1 MLLSMTGYGVAKQY
15 FRDGQLQ
22 VEIKSVNSRSADIR
36 IRSGFNLRDKEF
48 QIRKEV
54 VDSAIRGKIDINLEL
69 CADGLQAG
77 SLVNETL
84 LRAYLKTLTPIA
96 QEFQLDGDSIIGSVL
111 RIPDVL
117 TSGSDNLSADE
128 WLIVESTLDEALD
141 RFLQYRKEEGEA
153 IEKDFTQCIEK
164 IEDGLNRITA
174 FEPKR
179 MISIKDRIL
188 NNLNENINPENIDTN
203 RFEQELIYYIEK
215 IDFSEEKSRLA
226 QHCKYFI
233 ENLDTDVMS
242 KGRTLNFIA
251 QEIGRE
257 INTIGS
263 KAYDSDIQRIVVEM
277 KDELEKI
284 KEQTANIV

>member
-1 MLLSMTGYGVAKQY
+1 MTGYGVAKQY
-15 FRDGQLQ
+15 FRDGQIQ
-22 VEIKSVNSRSADIR
+22 IEIKSVNSRNADIR
-36 IRSGFNLRDKEF
+36 IRSIFNLRDKEF
-48 QIRKEV
+48 LIRKEV
-54 VDSAIRGKIDINLEL
+54 VDSAIKGKIDINIEL

-84 LRAYLKTLTPIA
+84 LRGYLKALSPIA
-96 QEFQLDGDSIIGSVL
+96 TEFNLSGDSMMGSIL
-111 RIPDVL
+111 RLPDVL
-117 TSGSDNLSADE
+117 TSGSDSLTDE
-128 WLIVESTLDEALD
+128 EWHILESTLDEALD

-153 IEKDFTQCIEK
+153 IERDFTQSIDK
-164 IEDGLNRITA
+164 IDDALNRITE

-179 MISIKDRIL
+179 LITIKERIL
-188 NNLNENINPENIDTN
+188 NNLNENISPENYDEN

-215 IDFSEEKSRLA
+215 IDFSEEKSRLS
-226 QHCKYFI
+226 QHLKYFI
-233 ENLDTDVMS
+233 ENIDTDVMA

-263 KAYDSDIQRIVVEM
+263 KAYDSDIQRLVVEM

-284 KEQTANIV
+284 KEQLLNIL

>member
-15 FRDGQLQ
+15 FRDGQIQ
-22 VEIKSVNSRSADIR
+22 IEIKSVNSRNADIR
-36 IRSGFNLRDKEF
+36 IRSIFNLRDKEF
-48 QIRKEV
+48 LIRKEV
-54 VDSAIRGKIDINLEL
+54 VDSAIKGKIDINIEL

-84 LRAYLKTLTPIA
+84 LRGYLKALSPIA
-96 QEFQLDGDSIIGSVL
+96 TEFNLSGDSMMGSIL
-111 RIPDVL
+111 RLPDVL
-117 TSGSDNLSADE
+117 TSGSDSLTDE
-128 WLIVESTLDEALD
+128 EWHILESTLDEALD

-153 IEKDFTQCIEK
+153 IERDFTQSIDK
-164 IEDGLNRITA
+164 IDDALNRITE

-179 MISIKDRIL
+179 LITIKERIL
-188 NNLNENINPENIDTN
+188 NNLNENISPENYDEN

-215 IDFSEEKSRLA
+215 IDFSEEKSRLS
-226 QHCKYFI
+226 QHLKYFI
-233 ENLDTDVMS
+233 ENIDTDVMA

-263 KAYDSDIQRIVVEM
+263 KAYDSDIQRLVVEM

>member
-1 MLLSMTGYGVAKQY
+1 MTGYGVAKQY
-15 FRDGQLQ
+15 FRDGQIQ
-22 VEIKSVNSRSADIR
+22 IEIKSVNSRNADIR
-36 IRSGFNLRDKEF
+36 IRSIFNLRDKEF
-48 QIRKEV
+48 LIRKEV
-54 VDSAIRGKIDINLEL
+54 VDSAIKGKIDINIEL

-84 LRAYLKTLTPIA
+84 LRGYLKALSPIA
-96 QEFQLDGDSIIGSVL
+96 TEFNLSGDSMMGSIL
-111 RIPDVL
+111 RLPDVL
-117 TSGSDNLSADE
+117 TSGSDSLTDE
-128 WLIVESTLDEALD
+128 EWHILESTLDEALD

-153 IEKDFTQCIEK
+153 IERDFTQSIDK
-164 IEDGLNRITA
+164 IDDALNRITE

-179 MISIKDRIL
+179 LITIKERIL
-188 NNLNENINPENIDTN
+188 NNLNENISPENYDEN

-215 IDFSEEKSRLA
+215 IDFSEEKSRLS
-226 QHCKYFI
+226 QHLKYFI
-233 ENLDTDVMS
+233 ENIDTDVMA

-263 KAYDSDIQRIVVEM
+263 KAYDSDIQRLVVEM